1 MVYVLKKLLNGSPKK
16 IVQSDAIFSHTYAVN
31 QIADGTQGVIRIYI
45 DTKANANVGPFSR
58 SGYSHQ
64 AVKACDHDFH
74 PDTVLMPFGVFLP
87 AFDKN
92 HFYFTNSNF
101 TPDFMVNAIEALWP
115 IIKVKFDLHKI
126 AINANKG
133 PENNSRRSQFL
144 KRLFDFAIKNEVSI
158 ALIYYPPYH

>member
-1 MVYVLKKLLNGSPKK
+1 MAVQKK
-16 IVQSDAIFSHTYAVN
+16 IVQSDAIFSHAQAVN
-31 QIADGTQGVIRIYI
+31 QIADETQKVIRIYI
-45 DTKANANVGPFSR
+45 DTKPNANVGHFFW

-64 AVKACDHDFH
+64 AGKACDHDFH
-74 PDTVLMPFGVFLP
+74 PDTVLMPFGVFLK

-101 TPDFMVNAIEALWP
+101 TPDFMVNAIEALRP
-115 IIKVKFDLHKI
+115 IIEVKFDPHKI

-144 KRLFDFAIKNEVSI
+144 KRLVYFANKNEVSI
-158 ALIYYPPYH
+158 ALIFYPPYH